1 MLLCMHSFV
10 DQIVVLNR
18 FVLAQATFYL
28 LDGTG
33 SSHEGGWHQSPA
45 TCVTIEAVGG
55 LCITASK
62 DQIIRIWSPSLNLLK
77 SIHINDSGWILA
89 MCVLPITGK
98 LCTASADRRI
108 RLYDIHT
115 LDLSREIL
123 LVNAATCM
131 CTWRHL
137 DDEILSY
144 GDDKGQV
151 TFVNAS
157 KGFRVVETDAK
168 DLPYGK
174 DKGRVDF
181 VNTSKG
187 FVNTRANNTLE
198 SRFCTWESS
207 IRKRLHSGWIHEI
220 HMIDELG
227 GIMSC
232 GDDGAIVIYEYPPR
246 YHPDRIKPKHEVV
259 SGRTLK
265 CKRGHSKGVRCIA
278 WVNSQKV
285 IASGGLERM
294 IIIWNPYT
302 GNQIA
307 QLVGHHEGIEKIF
320 YSAEYDQ
327 VDTS

>member
-1 MLLCMHSFV
+1 
-10 DQIVVLNR
+10 
-18 FVLAQATFYL
+18 
-28 LDGTG
+28 
-33 SSHEGGWHQSPA
+33 
-45 TCVTIEAVGG
+45 
-55 LCITASK
+55 
-62 DQIIRIWSPSLNLLK
+62 
-77 SIHINDSGWILA
+77 
-89 MCVLPITGK
+89 MCVLPITKK

-108 RLYDIHT
+108 RLYET
-115 LDLSREIL
+115 QNWELSEEIL

-131 CTWRHL
+131 CTWKHL
-137 DDEILSY
+137 NDEILAF
-144 GDDKGQV
+144 GDDNGRV

-157 KGFRVVETDAK
+157 KGFSKTEAK

-174 DKGRVDF
+174 EKGRVSF
-181 VNTSKG
+181 AKTSKG
-187 FVNTRANNTLE
+187 FVNARADDRLE
-198 SRFCTWESS
+198 GQFCQFCTWESS

-220 HMIDELG
+220 HMIEELG

-246 YHPDRIKPKHEVV
+246 YHPDLINHKHEVV
-259 SGRTLK
+259 SRRTLK

-285 IASGGLERM
+285 VASGGLERM

-307 QLVGHHEGIEKIF
+307 QLVGHQEGIEKII

-327 VDTS
+327 V